1 MKIIMNKTNEATP
14 RSSRWF
20 TAFAIALSLLLV
32 LHHNTWAADPD
43 PAAARFRGTGKA
55 DPIRIA
61 DIKKA
66 AGPAGQ
72 SAITFDLA
80 WDHSWRAQWE
90 VPEQA
95 HGGRLFAGIPD
106 PERLWS
112 HKWRGVRTAPKGVG
126 P

>member
-1 MKIIMNKTNEATP
+1 MRLPTLSNLENIINKTNEIYH

-20 TAFAIALSLLLV
+20 ATIAIALSLLLV
-32 LHHNTWAADPD
+32 MHHSTWAADAD

-80 WDHSWRAQWE
+80 WDHSWRAAWQ

-95 HGGRLFAGIPD
+95 HGG
-106 PERLWS
+106 
-112 HKWRGVRTAPKGVG
+112 KGTLNLESWDAAS
-126 P
+126 PLTP